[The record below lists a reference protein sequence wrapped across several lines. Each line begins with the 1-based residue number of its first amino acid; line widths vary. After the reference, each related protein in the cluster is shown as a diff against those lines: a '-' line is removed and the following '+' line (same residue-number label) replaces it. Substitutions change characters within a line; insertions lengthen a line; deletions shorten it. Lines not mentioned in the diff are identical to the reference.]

1 MKEGKYDSVV
11 GGTLSV
17 GFRSQRIPAPKA
29 QIYSRFVN
37 KLFSN
42 VNRVIKKYMLSLTQT
57 IIYLQGV
64 SRFRS
69 RQFL

>member
-1 MKEGKYDSVV
+1 MNANEDTILHKCHFY
-11 GGTLSV
+11 V
-17 GFRSQRIPAPKA
+17 GFRSRRLPAPKA

-42 VNRVIKKYMLSLTQT
+42 VPRVIKKYVLLLTRA

-64 SRFRS
+64 SGFRS
-69 RQFL
+69 RRIL